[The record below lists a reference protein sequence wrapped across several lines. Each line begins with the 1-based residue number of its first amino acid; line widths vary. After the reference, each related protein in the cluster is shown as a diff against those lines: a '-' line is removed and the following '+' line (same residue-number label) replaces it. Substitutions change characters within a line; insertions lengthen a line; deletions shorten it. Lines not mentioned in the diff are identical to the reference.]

1 MDGDQDTST
10 ATTSLKIVFVLSI
23 ILICIDFY
31 DGYNSYGSLVEY
43 SQTLIPEVFEQC
55 VKYHL
60 IAHMFYTVYGALAS
74 FSAGV
79 ASLALL
85 TNYNSFLS
93 YFFGVFLFYNYYI
106 FGPLLLGFSLFG
118 MINFDKV
125 CYVCDS
131 SNYHYKNINA
141 FTVIGISFA
150 FMLSLMVTVIYAIFT
165 SNVYITNS
173 IKFNSDGS
181 YILGKVFWWVTFN
194 RGREVVGSNNE
205 EREIE
210 LREALQ
216 ENNEQR
222 PDNA

>member
-1 MDGDQDTST
+1 MDRDEDTST
-10 ATTSLKIVFVLSI
+10 ATTSLKIFLVLSI
-23 ILICIDFY
+23 LLICIDFY
-31 DGYNSYGSLVEY
+31 DGYNSYSSLVEY
-43 SQTLIPEVFEQC
+43 YQTIIPEVFEQC

-60 IAHMFYTVYGALAS
+60 ISHLFYTIYGALAS

-85 TNYNSFLS
+85 INYNSFLS
-93 YFFGVFLFYNYYI
+93 YFFDTFLFYNYYI
-106 FGPLLLGFSLFG
+106 FGPLLLGFSFFG

-125 CYVCDS
+125 CYVCEN
-131 SNYHYKNINA
+131 SNYHYKNINP
-141 FTVIGISFA
+141 FTVIGISFT

-173 IKFNSDGS
+173 IKFSSDGS
-181 YILGKVFWWVTFN
+181 YILGKVFWWLTFN
-194 RGREVVGSNNE
+194 RGREIVINSNE

-216 ENNEQR
+216 ERLE
-222 PDNA
+222 NA